1 MAHRALATR
10 AVVRYSVGGLLP
22 FGALN
27 AFAGGYDGLS
37 GVEGVPLE
45 WLEGSLFTEYFVP
58 S

>member
-1 MAHRALATR
+1 
-10 AVVRYSVGGLLP
+10 LLP